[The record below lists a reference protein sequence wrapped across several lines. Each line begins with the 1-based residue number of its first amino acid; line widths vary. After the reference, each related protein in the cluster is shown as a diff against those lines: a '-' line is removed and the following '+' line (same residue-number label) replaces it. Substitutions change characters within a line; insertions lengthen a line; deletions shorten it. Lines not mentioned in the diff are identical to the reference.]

1 MNDDHLIERDRDEI
15 AGAVHRHLSHD
26 SAAMHV
32 SGEAVYIDDMREA
45 AGTLHLHPVLSTCA
59 HGRIAK
65 LDIQQALACPGVVD
79 ILTAD
84 DIPGTND
91 FGHAGHG
98 DDQVLAGDLVEYKG
112 QIVCVIAAETLG
124 EARHA
129 AKSVEIAYDPLE
141 SIVTIEQSN
150 AHQVFLKDDMAI
162 RTGDCGS
169 ALEGAA
175 HRITGRLATG
185 AQDHF
190 YLEGQ
195 ISFALPKEDG
205 DVHLYASTQDPTA
218 VQDLVARVLDKPANA
233 VTVEVRRMGGA
244 FGGKETQSTHFAA
257 IAALA
262 ALKTGRPAKLRLDRD
277 DDMKITGKRHEFEST
292 YDVGFDDDGQIEALD
307 IKMSMRCGH
316 AEDQSPYILQRALN
330 HLDNC
335 YYIENADFVG
345 VLNKTNTVSACAF
358 RGFGSPQAMSIV
370 ERAIDEIAFQLKKDP
385 LEVRKANLYGVD
397 DRNTTHFGG
406 VVHDNALHQLI
417 AEIEDESDYWKRR
430 EEVRQFNAG
439 SPWLKKGLALV
450 PIKYGVG
457 WGSSFFEQAGAL
469 MHVYKDGSVHL
480 NHGGTEMGQGIFVKC
495 AQVAAHELQIDVDK
509 ITVSSTSTDKVPN
522 TTATAASTGT
532 DFNGMAVQAAAS
544 KIRRRLSTFAAE
556 HYRVGEDQVEF
567 LPNRVRVGN
576 QEVAW
581 DSLISNAYMNR
592 VPLSAT
598 GFYQTPENNY
608 DPQSLRGQAHR
619 YHAYGASCAEV
630 LIDVLTG
637 ENKVVRV
644 DIVHEMGRSINPAVD
659 YGQLEGGFIQGMG
672 WLTTE
677 EVYWD
682 EDGTLRTHAPST
694 YKIPVAS
701 DRPDM
706 RMKLVDWSE
715 NRVESIYG
723 SKAIGEPPF
732 TLAIS
737 VLSALTD
744 AIAST
749 ADYAVFPHLDAPA
762 TPERVLMTI
771 EDVRRRAAV

>member
-1 MNDDHLIERDRDEI
+1 MNDVHHIDKDRDEI
-15 AGAVHRHLSHD
+15 VGAIHRHLSHD
-26 SAAMHV
+26 SATMHV
-32 SGEAVYIDDMREA
+32 SGEAIYIDDMREP

-59 HGRIAK
+59 HGRIAS
-65 LDIQQALACPGVVD
+65 LDIDEALACDGVVD
-79 ILTAD
+79 ILTAR

-91 FGHAGHG
+91 FGHGGYG
-98 DDQVLAGDLVEYKG
+98 DDQILAGDVVEYKG
-112 QIVCVIAAETLG
+112 QIVCAIAATSLAA
-124 EARHA
+124 ARQA
-129 AKSVEIAYDPLE
+129 AKLIEVAYDPLE
-141 SIVTIEQSN
+141 PAVSIEQSN
-150 AHQVFLKDDMAI
+150 AKQTYLRPDMVI
-162 RTGDCGS
+162 RSGECERVLAETP
-169 ALEGAA
+169 
-175 HRITGRLATG
+175 HRLQGRLSTG

-205 DVHLYASTQDPTA
+205 DVHLYTSTQDPTA
-218 VQDLVARVLDKPANA
+218 VQDIVARVLDKPANA

-257 IAALA
+257 IAALT

-277 DDMKITGKRHEFEST
+277 DDMKITGKRHEFSST
-292 YDVGFDDDGQIEALD
+292 YNVGFDDDGRIEALD
-307 IKMSMRCGH
+307 VKMSMRCGH
-316 AEDQSPYILQRALN
+316 AEDQSPFILQRALN

-335 YYIENADFVG
+335 YYIENAEFVG

-358 RGFGSPQAMSIV
+358 RGFGSPQAMAVV
-370 ERAIDEIAFQLKKDP
+370 ERAIDEIAFQLGKDP
-385 LEVRKANLYGVD
+385 LEVRKVNLYGIN
-397 DRNTTHFGG
+397 DRNMTPFGG
-406 VVHDNALHQLI
+406 HVHDNALHQLV
-417 AEIEDESDYWKRR
+417 AEIEESSDYWRRR
-430 EEVRQFNAG
+430 EQVRQFNAENT
-439 SPWLKKGLALV
+439 WLKKGLALV

-480 NHGGTEMGQGIFVKC
+480 NHGGTEMGQGIYVKC
-495 AQVAAHELQIDVDK
+495 AQVAAHELQVDIDR
-509 ITVSSTSTDKVPN
+509 IRISSTSTEKVPN

-544 KIRRRLSTFAAE
+544 KIRRRLTDFAAD
-556 HYRVGEDQVEF
+556 HYHVDKDQVEF
-567 LPNRVRVGN
+567 LPNRVRIGN

-598 GFYQTPENNY
+598 GFYQTPDNNY
-608 DPQSLRGQAHR
+608 DSQTLRGQAHR

-637 ENKVVRV
+637 ENKVLRV
-644 DIVHEMGRSINPAVD
+644 DILHEMGRSINPAVD

-682 EDGTLRTHAPST
+682 ETGTLLTHAPST

-706 RMKLVDWSE
+706 RMELVDWSE
-715 NRVESIYG
+715 NRVESVYG

-744 AIAST
+744 AVAST
-749 ADYAVFPHLDAPA
+749 ADYTVFPHLDAPA
-762 TPERVLMTI
+762 TPERILMTI
-771 EDVRRRAAV
+771 EDTQRRAAV